1 MAFFRSSEEKAGF
14 TLVSPPAIYALLLLA
29 APLGTVLLFSVLT
42 GGNGQVGLPV
52 TGENYWKVWTEPVYR
67 VLMSRSL
74 YVSMLVTLV
83 TVLLAYPIAYFISFH
98 VKSSRKA
105 LWLFLITIP
114 FWTSYVIRV
123 SLWRTILQYDGVVDN
138 GLMWLGI
145 ASEPLNILSYGVTSI
160 IITLAHAFAPFAV
173 LPIFVSLEKVDRSL
187 MEAGQDLGESRWTTF
202 LRVTLPLS
210 VPGVVAA
217 ALIVFIPTVGDYV
230 TPELI
235 GGGKVP
241 MIANFMEFEML
252 KKRDQAMGSAIA
264 VTAMT
269 IVAVISIAFVLLNRK
284 NLGAKK

>member
-42 GGNGQVGLPV
+42 GGNGEVGLPI
-52 TGENYWKVWTEPVYR
+52 TGENFWKVWTGRVYQ
-67 VLMSRSL
+67 VIMFRSL
-74 YVSMLVTLV
+74 YVSILVTLA

-98 VKSSRKA
+98 VKPSRKS

-114 FWTSYVIRV
+114 FWTSYIIRV
-123 SLWRTILQYDGVVDN
+123 SLWRTILQYDGVVDSTLT
-138 GLMWLGI
+138 GLGVV
-145 ASEPLNILSYGVTSI
+145 SEPVNILSYGVVSI

-187 MEAGQDLGESRWTTF
+187 LEAGQDLGESRWTTF

-217 ALIVFIPTVGDYV
+217 VLIVFIPTVGDYV

-269 IVAVISIAFVLLNRK
+269 IVAVISILFVLLNRK
-284 NLGAKK
+284 HLGARK